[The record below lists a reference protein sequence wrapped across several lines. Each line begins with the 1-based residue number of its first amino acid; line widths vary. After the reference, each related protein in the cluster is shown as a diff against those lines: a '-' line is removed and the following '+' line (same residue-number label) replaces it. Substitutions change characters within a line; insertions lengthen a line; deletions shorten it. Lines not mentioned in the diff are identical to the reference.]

1 MKKLLSI
8 LIIIAI
14 CFSIFT
20 ACDPKQRND
29 LDESIF
35 VDSSISGGE
44 DSQFQDSSV
53 SDSNS
58 SGSSSAN
65 KDQSNSS
72 EQENDDCLIFF
83 ITEDFE
89 IEVGSIYQLEFE
101 IIGSFTGVDV
111 RYRASNDCVS
121 ISYDGML
128 TAVKEG
134 ECEVEISLMDKSDK
148 ITVTVYS
155 SQSLE
160 KYYSTISESE
170 FYANYTPAKN
180 YADALLRS
188 KYYLMSGSIE
198 AQDQAPTIADNR
210 PIDGD
215 LFLKNS
221 NARYSA
227 DKNVYYVV
235 DKNGIVVKE
244 IYKGGAY
251 VTLEDVAAYLF
262 AFNDI
267 PANYTT
273 SKSTKPT
280 SSPWGKYLRLNHSQ
294 FSGDTSR
301 YPYEPELP
309 NISGCRGTYQ
319 YYELDIGTTGTTAG
333 DYSVAVYNN
342 GSKITR
348 GAARIVYSR
357 FDGSSPITDLSEKY
371 LFYTYNHYNDFQEYL
386 NYYNGWGEM
395 FGNIT
400 GGGTLSSKYDYNPTP
415 YVEVKLY
422 NFNLIGG
429 YGEDYN
435 SPVNIFG
442 NYLEGGLSSCFA

>member
-8 LIIIAI
+8 LITIVI
-14 CFSIFT
+14 CFSCFT
-20 ACDPKQRND
+20 ACEPKPRD
-29 LDESIF
+29 SASESSSISSGEDI
-35 VDSSISGGE
+35 VDSSATAGS
-44 DSQFQDSSV
+44 DSS
-53 SDSNS
+53 SYEEGNS
-58 SGSSSAN
+58 SSSA
-65 KDQSNSS
+65 SESS
-72 EQENDDCLIFF
+72 SAEQESCLIFF

-89 IEVGSIYQLEFE
+89 IEVGSSYQLEWE
-101 IIGSFTGVDV
+101 IIGSTAGEV

-128 TAVKEG
+128 TAVKAG

-148 ITVTVYS
+148 ITVTVFS
-155 SQSLE
+155 SKSLE
-160 KYYSTISESE
+160 EYYATVSESE

-188 KYYLMSGSIE
+188 RYYLMSGSIDE
-198 AQDQAPTIADNR
+198 QDQAPTIADNR

-215 LFLKNS
+215 LYLKNS
-221 NARYSA
+221 GARYSA
-227 DKNVYYVV
+227 DKNVYYVI
-235 DKNGIVVKE
+235 DKNGKVVNE

-251 VTLEDVAAYLF
+251 VTLEEVAAYVF

-267 PANYTT
+267 PVNYTT
-273 SKSTKPT
+273 SKNTKPT
-280 SSPWGKYLRLNHSQ
+280 SSPWGEYLRVNHSK

-301 YPYEPELP
+301 YPYEPVLP
-309 NISGCRGTYQ
+309 NISGCGGTYE

-333 DYSVAVYNN
+333 DYAVAVYNN

-357 FDGSSPITDLSEKY
+357 FEGGAAITDLSEKY

-400 GGGTLSSKYDYNPTP
+400 GGGELSSKYDYNPTP
-415 YVEVKLY
+415 YIEVKLG
-422 NFNLIGG
+422 NFEN
-429 YGEDYN
+429 DFA
-435 SPVNIFG
+435 FG
-442 NYLEGGLSSCFA
+442 VSVFGAYLEGYNSNCCFA

>member
-20 ACDPKQRND
+20 ACGPKQRND

-44 DSQFQDSSV
+44 DSQFKDSST

-148 ITVTVYS
+148 ITTN
-155 SQSLE
+155 
-160 KYYSTISESE
+160 KTK
-170 FYANYTPAKN
+170 TR
-180 YADALLRS
+180 YADIRGQTRQDCRVENNEKGDRGCSFES
-188 KYYLMSGSIE
+188 KNFESIV
-198 AQDQAPTIADNR
+198 
-210 PIDGD
+210 
-215 LFLKNS
+215 S
-221 NARYSA
+221 
-227 DKNVYYVV
+227 
-235 DKNGIVVKE
+235 
-244 IYKGGAY
+244 
-251 VTLEDVAAYLF
+251 
-262 AFNDI
+262 
-267 PANYTT
+267 
-273 SKSTKPT
+273 
-280 SSPWGKYLRLNHSQ
+280 
-294 FSGDTSR
+294 
-301 YPYEPELP
+301 
-309 NISGCRGTYQ
+309 
-319 YYELDIGTTGTTAG
+319 
-333 DYSVAVYNN
+333 
-342 GSKITR
+342 
-348 GAARIVYSR
+348 
-357 FDGSSPITDLSEKY
+357 
-371 LFYTYNHYNDFQEYL
+371 
-386 NYYNGWGEM
+386 
-395 FGNIT
+395 
-400 GGGTLSSKYDYNPTP
+400 
-415 YVEVKLY
+415 
-422 NFNLIGG
+422 
-429 YGEDYN
+429 
-435 SPVNIFG
+435 
-442 NYLEGGLSSCFA
+442 